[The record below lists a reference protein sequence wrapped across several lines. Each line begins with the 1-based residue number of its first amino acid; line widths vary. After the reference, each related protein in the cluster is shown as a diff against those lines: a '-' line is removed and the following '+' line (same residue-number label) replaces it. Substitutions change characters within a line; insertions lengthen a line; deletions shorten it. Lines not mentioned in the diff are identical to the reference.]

1 MLMAV
6 ETSVSLKVIVC
17 FEASFTGGGGTAVDL
32 VTDHKP
38 LECLYSKKSRLP
50 RPHSMLRV
58 FDYTIEYK
66 LVARTWQITCLD

>member
-17 FEASFTGGGGTAVDL
+17 FEASFTGGGTAVDL